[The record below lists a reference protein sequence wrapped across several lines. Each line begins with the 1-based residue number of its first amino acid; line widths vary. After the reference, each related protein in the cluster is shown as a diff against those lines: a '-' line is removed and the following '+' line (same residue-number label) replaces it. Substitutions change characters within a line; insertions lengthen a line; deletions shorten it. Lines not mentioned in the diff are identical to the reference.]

1 MKRVAAAVRF
11 FVITNTWRG
20 DIISKELRV
29 NDAIRAREVR
39 VVDANG
45 DQLGIMSAREA
56 LSIAGDR
63 GLDLVEV
70 APNAKPPVC
79 RIMDYGKHRY
89 EQSKRDKAA
98 KKKQKVTNVKEIRM
112 SPKID
117 DHDFEVKLRAAERFI
132 KAGDKVKVSV
142 RFRGREIVHSDLAK
156 TKLNKLAEQV
166 KDFAMVERPPKLEGR
181 QMIAVL
187 APRTDSQKAE
197 ASHAE
202 TKEANN

>member
-1 MKRVAAAVRF
+1 M
-11 FVITNTWRG
+11 
-20 DIISKELRV
+20 
-29 NDAIRAREVR
+29 NDGIRAREVR

-45 DQLGIMSAREA
+45 DQLGIMSARDA
-56 LSIAGDR
+56 LSVAGER

-98 KKKQKVTNVKEIRM
+98 KKKQKIVNIKEIRM

-117 DHDFEVKLRAAERFI
+117 EHDFGVKLRAAEKFL
-132 KAGDKVKVSV
+132 KSGDKVKVSV

-156 TKLNKLAEQV
+156 TKLDNLATQLQ
-166 KDFAMVERPPKLEGR
+166 DIAMVERPPKLEGR

-187 APRTDSQKAE
+187 APRTESQKTE
-197 ASHAE
+197 KKKVE
-202 TKEANN
+202 TVEVDN

>member
-70 APNAKPPVC
+70 AQNAKPPVC

-156 TKLNKLAEQV
+156 TKLNKLAEQL

>member
-1 MKRVAAAVRF
+1 M
-11 FVITNTWRG
+11 
-20 DIISKELRV
+20 

-45 DQLGIMSAREA
+45 DQLGIMSARDA
-56 LSIAGDR
+56 LEVAGER

-70 APNAKPPVC
+70 APGAKPPVC

-98 KKKQKVTNVKEIRM
+98 KKKQKITTIKEIRM

-117 DHDFEVKLRAAERFI
+117 DHDFEVKFKAAERFL
-132 KAGDKVKVSV
+132 KSGDKVKVSV

-156 TKLNKLAEQV
+156 TKLNTLATQL
-166 KDFAMVERPPKLEGR
+166 KDVAVVERPPKLEGR
-181 QMIAVL
+181 HMISVL
-187 APRTDSQKAE
+187 APRTDIPKAE
-197 ASHAE
+197 TSKAE
-202 TKEANN
+202 TVEANN

>member
-1 MKRVAAAVRF
+1 M
-11 FVITNTWRG
+11 NEG
-20 DIISKELRV
+20 
-29 NDAIRAREVR
+29 IRAREVR

-45 DQLGIMSAREA
+45 EQLGIMSAREA
-56 LSIAGDR
+56 LNIAAER

-98 KKKQKVTNVKEIRM
+98 RKKQKIVNIKEIRM

-117 DHDFEVKLRAAERFI
+117 EHDFEVKLRAAERFL
-132 KAGDKVKVSV
+132 KSGDKVKVSV

-156 TKLNKLAEQV
+156 TKLDNLATQLKEV
-166 KDFAMVERPPKLEGR
+166 AMVERPPKLEGR

-187 APRTDSQKAE
+187 APRNESQKTE
-197 ASHAE
+197 
-202 TKEANN
+202 KD